1 MNISWEESGST
12 GICFIGEGKS
22 KLAAI
27 HYIWSRQDLMV
38 LDHVEFA
45 YPDARNML
53 TDMVHHIV
61 ENARMLGSRIIP
73 LSDILMEIFE
83 NTPGYADVLYLK
95 EKARGG
101 VAFPGHPIRTKE
113 LFG

>member
-12 GICFIGEGKS
+12 GICFMAEGKI
-22 KLAAI
+22 KIAAI
-27 HYIWSRQDLMV
+27 HYIWSREDLMV
-38 LDHVEFA
+38 LDRVEIA
-45 YPDARNML
+45 NPDARNML
-53 TDMVHHIV
+53 SEVVQHIV

-83 NTPGYADVLYLK
+83 NTPGYGDVLYLK